1 MMDHE
6 GFCRYLDEKA
16 PELMRL
22 GNAIRSY
29 VENQLR
35 IDGFPEL
42 LKIPAD
48 PRPKSHSSA
57 IAKIIKKNY
66 NDPVSQMTD
75 MVGLRFV
82 VLLHEDVERISA
94 IIESGPWSASLDRAY
109 EQEKLENPTTFT
121 YQSNH
126 FVVYTKENDFSR
138 EIGVSPKTPCEV
150 QVRTLLQ
157 HAYGELTHD
166 TIYKPGDCPPT
177 PVAERLVA
185 RSMAL
190 IESTDSLFMETVG
203 ELRQSVAPINEWFDG
218 ANGLFHELIGD
229 AGEPNVAINIE
240 FRIVYEGVES
250 VTSIEKLQE
259 FWRGE
264 QGRAFVPRVKERLST
279 SFLFRQPM
287 VLALYYALRQDQ
299 RTVTKRWPF
308 ESLNTDLDAV
318 YSDLGIART
327 HTA

>member
-1 MMDHE
+1 MTDHE
-6 GFCRYLDEKA
+6 RFCRYLDEKA
-16 PELMRL
+16 PELTIF
-22 GNAIRSY
+22 GNSIRSY

-42 LKIPAD
+42 LKVPAK
-48 PRPKSHSSA
+48 PRLKSHKSA
-57 IAKIIKKNY
+57 IAKIVKKNY
-66 NDPVSQMTD
+66 NDPVNQMTD
-75 MVGLRFV
+75 LVGVRFV

-94 IIESGPWSASLDRAY
+94 IIKSGPWHASLDRAY

-126 FVVYTKENDFSR
+126 FVVYTEENDFSR
-138 EIGVSPKTPCEV
+138 EIGVSPRTSCEV

-190 IESTDSLFMETVG
+190 IESADSLFMETVG

-218 ANGLFHELIGD
+218 ANRLFRELVGD
-229 AGEPNVAINIE
+229 AGEPNADINIE
-240 FRIVYEGVES
+240 FRIAYEGVES
-250 VTSIEKLQE
+250 VTSIEKLRE
-259 FWRGE
+259 FWFGE
-264 QGRAFVPRVKERLST
+264 QGQAFVPCVKDRLAT

-287 VLALYYALRQDQ
+287 ILALYSALRQDQ

-308 ESLNTDLDAV
+308 ESLNTDLDDV
-318 YSDLGIART
+318 YSDLGIARN
-327 HTA
+327 HVA